1 MKSFVLFS
9 LFMNQIHA
17 SNSDFREAKDLHAS
31 KDATSIQHGLKTLRN
46 RTLPNHTLYSSRP
59 SNIYTEVELTKFEIK
74 NVQRKLKKM
83 GFLNAPVNGL
93 MDATTQQAVRSFQKE
108 NNMIATSVLNDDT
121 IKKINSLQKD

>member
-1 MKSFVLFS
+1 MKRFILLFLIVS
-9 LFMNQIHA
+9 QIHA
-17 SNSDFREAKDLHAS
+17 NNSNFREAKDLHAS

-59 SNIYTEVELTKFEIK
+59 SNIYTEVELTKFEIQ

-83 GFLNAPVNGL
+83 GFLNTPVSGV
-93 MDATTQQAVRSFQKE
+93 MDAPTQQAVRSFQKE

-121 IKKINSLQKD
+121 VKKINSLQEE